1 MGDQLSLPGSLARRK
16 VTREPVALTEGALL
30 VFVPGIKL
38 ESLNVTFRGTTR
50 GARFAAAAKVRRT
63 RDAVEMV
70 LRSRLGNAPSLPLI
84 VTVTRVAPGRG
95 LDAHDNLPGAC
106 KHVVDAVAKWLGI
119 DDRDPRVS
127 WRYDQKA
134 DGRTVGVGI
143 RIEVRP

>member
-1 MGDQLSLPGSLARRK
+1 MAAASKARKQREA
-16 VTREPVALTEGALL
+16 VTIV
-30 VFVPGIKL
+30 
-38 ESLNVTFRGTTR
+38 LNVATR
-50 GARFAAAAKVRRT
+50 TPPA
-63 RDAVEMV
+63 
-70 LRSRLGNAPSLPLI
+70 LPLL

-134 DGRTVGVGI
+134 DGKTVGVGI